1 MEIVPYLKL
10 MVQKNGSD
18 LFFSTGAP
26 PNLKAEGRTMPI
38 GDTPMK
44 QGMVRTLAYSIMSD
58 EQVSEFE
65 STMEGNLAIS
75 ISGLGRFRVNVFRQ
89 RGDVAMVIR
98 YIKGQIPSLEDL
110 NLPATLKQLIMEKR
124 GLVLVVGSTG
134 SGKSTTLASMV
145 NYRNENATGHILT
158 IEDPVE
164 FLHTHKKSV
173 VDQREVGLD
182 TISYEVALKNA
193 MREAPDVILIGEIR
207 DRHTMQHAI
216 AYAETGHLCL
226 STLHAN
232 NANQALDRIVNFFPD
247 SAHHQLYMDL
257 SLNLKAV
264 ISQRLIKSKDGKRV
278 PAVEIMLLS
287 SFVAELIQKG
297 DIHAVKEAMEHGN
310 ERGMQTFDQAL
321 YKLYKEGRITQEEAL
336 ANADEHFPRLQTDG
350 PKIGL
355 EGLSRRSFD
364 RLLEHYQSDYEAI
377 PALDQDAIKARF
389 VAENGGSNLF
399 FHDFSE
405 PGTLRQGLVKRA
417 QEIRKLFSQVARK
430 LTRIGRW
437 RSRT

>member
-38 GDTPMK
+38 GDTPMA
-44 QGMVRTLAYSIMSD
+44 QGMVRKLAYSIMSD
-58 EQVSEFE
+58 DQVSEFE
-65 STMEGNLAIS
+65 GTMEGNLAIS
-75 ISGLGRFRVNVFRQ
+75 IQGLGRFRVNVFRQ

-98 YIKGQIPSLEDL
+98 YIKGQVPSIEELK
-110 NLPATLKQLIMEKR
+110 LPQTLKELIMESR
-124 GLVLVVGSTG
+124 GLILVVGSTG
-134 SGKSTTLASMV
+134 SGKSTTLASMLDH
-145 NYRNENATGHILT
+145 RNQNRTGHILT

-182 TISYEVALKNA
+182 TLSYEVALKNA

-207 DRHTMQHAI
+207 DRATMQHAI

-247 SAHHQLYMDL
+247 SAHHQLFMDL

-264 ISQRLIKSKDGKRV
+264 VSQRLIKSKDGKRV

-287 SFVAELIQKG
+287 TFVAELIQKG
-297 DIHAVKEAMEHGN
+297 DVHAVKEAMEQGN

-321 YKLYKEGRITQEEAL
+321 YELYKTGLVTQEEAL
-336 ANADEHFPRLQTDG
+336 ANADSRNNLALRMRLD
-350 PKIGL
+350 
-355 EGLSRRSFD
+355 ES
-364 RLLEHYQSDYEAI
+364 
-377 PALDQDAIKARF
+377 
-389 VAENGGSNLF
+389 GSVNAPNNL
-399 FHDFSE
+399 
-405 PGTLRQGLVKRA
+405 
-417 QEIRKLFSQVARK
+417 EIREEEFF
-430 LTRIGRW
+430 
-437 RSRT
+437 

>member
-10 MVQKNGSD
+10 MVQKNSSD

-98 YIKGQIPSLEDL
+98 YIKGQIPSLEEL
-110 NLPATLKQLIMEKR
+110 NLPVTLKHLIMEPR

-145 NYRNENATGHILT
+145 NHRNENATGHILT

-287 SFVAELIQKG
+287 TFVAELIQKG

-321 YKLYKEGRITQEEAL
+321 YKLYREGRITQEEAL
-336 ANADEHFPRLQTDG
+336 ANADSRNNLSLRMRLDESGSVGAPRDWKFTT
-350 PKIGL
+350 
-355 EGLSRRSFD
+355 RS
-364 RLLEHYQSDYEAI
+364 
-377 PALDQDAIKARF
+377 
-389 VAENGGSNLF
+389 
-399 FHDFSE
+399 FSE
-405 PGTLRQGLVKRA
+405 PGRPEHPKASAPARSPAGGWRRIRRRQPLSAVTMHAMHRIA
-417 QEIRKLFSQVARK
+417 AAPRFAARLIR
-430 LTRIGRW
+430 LTH
-437 RSRT
+437 